1 MHYILSSIYIA
12 PPLVH
17 FPNLYNRKHMNSK
30 WPAIHRQASM
40 AKATKLFLSS
50 VILLLYTSLHIQG
63 LYYHLNSMHVL
74 YIHHGKLHHQDVP
87 DCPLLLIY
95 YFTYGIYMLCT
106 CDKQVRV
113 QQSTVM
119 SRNTSCCPGK
129 RSTNCYTANNCCI
142 QLICNGPHQQPGT
155 CLQTTLA
162 CNCNNCPTTSSDY
175 NMFQL

>member
-1 MHYILSSIYIA
+1 MQQGMHYILSSIYIA

-119 SRNTSCCPGK
+119 SRNTS
-129 RSTNCYTANNCCI
+129 
-142 QLICNGPHQQPGT
+142 
-155 CLQTTLA
+155 
-162 CNCNNCPTTSSDY
+162 TSSPLKKGYYVPHALVALGKDRQTATQRIIAA
-175 NMFQL
+175 FS